1 MNIGRVTQESPGSNM
16 MAQRG
21 IEIVGTLIC
30 GENHNFIKFAIAEPL
45 NGLIQARQFDDPVP
59 LLNQSRHPKS
69 DHLVELEKQHTD
81 QEKHNQLSNPSE
93 TYMCCFPWF

>member
-16 MAQRG
+16 VAQQG

-30 GENHNFIKFAIAEPL
+30 GENHNCIKFAIAKPL
-45 NGLIQARQFDDPVP
+45 NGLIQARQFDDPVS

-69 DHLVELEKQHTD
+69 NNLVELEAQHRA
-81 QEKHNQLSNPSE
+81 QEKHNELLEPSE